1 MLSMILASPE
11 MRWVQSA
18 LGSHEQALL
27 RFARTI
33 VGPDDA
39 RDVVQ
44 DTFLELC
51 RARRA
56 EVEGHLVPW
65 LFTVCRNRA
74 LSLRRGNKR
83 HESVE
88 DEVMGIASVEA
99 GPHGELERK
108 EAGETVTALIA
119 QLPEKSREVV
129 ALKFAGG
136 LSYKEIS
143 EVTGLSVSHVG
154 VILHEA
160 LGRVRDRMLKRERSH
175 ALAAGRHS

>member
-1 MLSMILASPE
+1 MLMMVLANPE
-11 MRWVQSA
+11 KGWVLSA
-18 LGSHEQALL
+18 LVKHEASLL
-27 RFARTI
+27 RFAGTI
-33 VGPDDA
+33 VGADDA

-51 RARRA
+51 RANQQ

-65 LFTVCRNRA
+65 LFTVCRNKA
-74 LSLRRGNKR
+74 LTLRRGVKR
-83 HESVE
+83 LANEE
-88 DEVMGIASVEA
+88 EVMGIASVES

-108 EAGETVTALIA
+108 QDGETVAALLA
-119 QLPEKSREVV
+119 QLPERSREVV

-136 LSYKEIS
+136 LSYKEIA

-160 LGRVRDRMLKRERSH
+160 LTKVREKIAKRDRAT